1 MAFLVDFCTID
12 SPSLNANGA
21 LGIFWP
27 FPTSGVF
34 NIQITGTL
42 TNNGAPYSFTTNETV
57 NTSLPALLAY
67 TYNKDLKAGTYTVVV
82 TEQATNAQEVYNF
95 TIIDVV
101 AATSYINIS
110 ATPGACSGTGSI
122 TFTYGNTE
130 YVSMIYCLH
139 LLSNPP
145 TPANCNGGSGWLT
158 AYNGQPVTVSGLAPG
173 TYQLRLQGCKSCS
186 PSPFIVNSVQVIPG
200 TSVCNNGSS
209 IITLDP
215 PAPNSILIT
224 TTSVDTVCDTAVG
237 VIYVDSISGQSPY
250 TYSWTGPNGF
260 TSTDED
266 LVQLEAG
273 VYTLNVTD
281 ANGCTGTTSVTIVS
295 VPDPNGCGGPV
306 TCYKVENC
314 NPDCFGTKIYYLT
327 SSDLAGLVGYIING
341 LQIEGEVINPNDCW
355 TVLETSAGESTPPSF
370 PCYIDFN
377 IGNPG
382 IPLRFCEVL
391 VNGNSIYTGPTT
403 ATDTAEFIINIL
415 TPGNIDS
422 NFEVS
427 TGSTP
432 VSFNICATDFIYAG
446 ASVEVS
452 FEWFD
457 NGPKIW
463 IPVSVVYQ
471 LDNGSPGT
479 GCYVAETFL
488 GYNTAFSSCET
499 CQPVDCP
506 AEPVY
511 ETVIQHP
518 VKIFY
523 EIKES
528 ACDITVVKQFATAY
542 SNMLKKVKYGIADCC
557 NGLNIGETWVN
568 KQISSL
574 QEKVITGY
582 NCREIPMQGCSWLP
596 LQGCELLTSN
606 SDGVSILAIAGEDI
620 TFAKLVMLGNDGKLY
635 LNNPF
640 VITNY
645 QRAVGFSTMDVLAN
659 NSTRILITG
668 TITNP
673 NWSLVTGAIYF
684 AAGSGNITTIV
695 PTTGISQAIG
705 IAMNPTTLLVE
716 LKQPNIL

>member
-1 MAFLVDFCTID
+1 MAFTAYFCTD
-12 SPSLNANGA
+12 NSPWIGGNG
-21 LGIFWP
+21 LI
-27 FPTSGVF
+27 GVAWAQPDNGLF
-34 NIQITGTL
+34 SISITGVLAT
-42 TNNGAPYSFTTNETV
+42 GPAFSFSVTTTV
-57 NTSLPALLAY
+57 NTNNPGNY
-67 TYNKDLKAGTYTVVV
+67 YGYGKTLKAGTYTIVV
-82 TEQATNAQEVYNF
+82 TEVSTNISQTYNF
-95 TIIDVV
+95 VITDYQEEFVI
-101 AATSYINIS
+101 TCEP
-110 ATPGACSGTGSI
+110 TQGACSGSGSVTFSYTG
-122 TFTYGNTE
+122 GE
-130 YVSMIYCLH
+130 YALMYYCVHIQGSL
-139 LLSNPP
+139 
-145 TPANCNGGSGWLT
+145 TIPANCNLGAGTLQILKNQS
-158 AYNGQPVTVSGLAPG
+158 VTVGPLPPG
-173 TYQLRLQGCKSCS
+173 TYDVYLENFVGC
-186 PSPFIVNSVQVIPG
+186 QYVIPG
-200 TSVCNNGSS
+200 YPGVGTGGGSNNDHCTFTILPPGEVPLN
-209 IITLDP
+209 ITL
-215 PAPNSILIT
+215 S
-224 TTSVDTVCDTAVG
+224 SVDTVCDTSVG
-237 VIYVDSISGQSPY
+237 VIYIDSINGQSPY

-266 LVQLEAG
+266 LIQLEAG

-281 ANGCTGTTSVTIVS
+281 ANGCTGTASVTIAS

-314 NPDCFGTKIYYLT
+314 NPDCFGTKTYYIT
-327 SSDLAGLVGYIING
+327 SSDIAGLVGYIING

-382 IPLRFCEVL
+382 APLRNCSVK
-391 VNGNSIYTGPTT
+391 VDGNSIYTGPVGTPGNYV
-403 ATDTAEFIINIL
+403 TDTAEFITNIL

-488 GYNTAFSSCET
+488 GYNTAFSSCEA